1 MTASTVCRIEL
12 CTGNISHFFDLRR
25 FQMAKPRRPRLPGAP
40 VFSSFIIMMTISS
53 LILRE
58 TGMLAV
64 AIDSKKIPK
73 GEVMIGREV
82 IHLDDLRCVDQV
94 TMC

>member
-1 MTASTVCRIEL
+1 
-12 CTGNISHFFDLRR
+12 
-25 FQMAKPRRPRLPGAP
+25 
-40 VFSSFIIMMTISS
+40 
-53 LILRE
+53 
-58 TGMLAV
+58 MLAV

>member
-1 MTASTVCRIEL
+1 MTNDE
-12 CTGNISHFFDLRR
+12 
-25 FQMAKPRRPRLPGAP
+25 MRLPMMNRVPA
-40 VFSSFIIMMTISS
+40 IIINYDDHIISDFE
-53 LILRE
+53 RV
-58 TGMLAV
+58 GMLAV

-73 GEVMIGREV
+73 GEVMIGKVV